1 MRTLLAVVVF
11 GVSLTAPAA
20 DFDGNAIKLSAD
32 EVAKCAAQGGC
43 VVITVEM
50 LRTIVEAAQMC
61 MKRNSV

>member
-1 MRTLLAVVVF
+1 MRLSAVVVLGF
-11 GVSLTAPAA
+11 SLAATAAEL
-20 DFDGNAIKLSAD
+20 DGNAIKLSAD
-32 EVAKCAAQGGC
+32 EAAKCAAQGGC